1 MKSSIESVFRAGRAQ
16 KSNHKYTHWMH
27 VIWIHGWC
35 PIAKCATRP
44 AVKQWN
50 HHKSYVIAPMF
61 GCACVCE
68 CVSIWITINQKHKDE
83 SCEEIALMTWRKK
96 KRSNQIEDET
106 GQCDVVVTPI
116 VNSTATGKKTIYTN
130 QNWRRCV
137 AIGILW
143 GVFRTHHMNQWLE
156 MFETRSIEEY
166 CFVLVNHWHRYRPAD
181 AVCDNVRPAT
191 TMCK

>member
-16 KSNHKYTHWMH
+16 KSKHKYTHWMH

-83 SCEEIALMTWRKK
+83 SCEAIALMTWKKRKK
-96 KRSNQIEDET
+96 SNQIEDET

-116 VNSTATGKKTIYTN
+116 VNSTATGKKNYLHKSELAQMCSN
-130 QNWRRCV
+130 RHLVRSVSHSSYESMVGNVWD
-137 AIGILW
+137 ALHWGIL
-143 GVFRTHHMNQWLE
+143 FRT
-156 MFETRSIEEY
+156 S
-166 CFVLVNHWHRYRPAD
+166 
-181 AVCDNVRPAT
+181 
-191 TMCK
+191 

>member
-16 KSNHKYTHWMH
+16 KSKHKYTHWMH

-83 SCEEIALMTWRKK
+83 SCEEIALMTWKKRKK
-96 KRSNQIEDET
+96 IKPNRRRNGPMWCGCHTNRQFN
-106 GQCDVVVTPI
+106 GH
-116 VNSTATGKKTIYTN
+116 GKKNYLHKSELAQMCSN
-130 QNWRRCV
+130 RHLVRSVSHSSYESMVGNVWD
-137 AIGILW
+137 ALHWGIL
-143 GVFRTHHMNQWLE
+143 FRT
-156 MFETRSIEEY
+156 S
-166 CFVLVNHWHRYRPAD
+166 
-181 AVCDNVRPAT
+181 
-191 TMCK
+191 